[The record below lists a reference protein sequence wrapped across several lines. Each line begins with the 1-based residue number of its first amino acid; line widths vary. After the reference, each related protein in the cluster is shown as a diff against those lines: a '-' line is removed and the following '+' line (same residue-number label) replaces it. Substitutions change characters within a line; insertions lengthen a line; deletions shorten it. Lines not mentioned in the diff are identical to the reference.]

1 MSLKQEMM
9 DQIRDVQEL
18 WSSFAIVLG
27 IALILTAW
35 LPTDL
40 WAGSKGHG
48 FGKSAETG
56 NSGIS
61 QIPGD
66 PVKVLIPTE
75 PHKVRSIPS
84 VPHTSVGDD
93 IGIIIVSGKGGKD
106 ASTTLDAKK
115 IQQGVKINPGGP
127 VELNPQ
133 PLPPK
138 AKAFQRSIKI
148 NRGDAVGLN
157 PQPLPP
163 R

>member
-1 MSLKQEMM
+1 MSLRQEMM

-66 PVKVLIPTE
+66 PVKV
-75 PHKVRSIPS
+75 RSIPS

-93 IGIIIVSGKGGKD
+93 RGIIIVSGKGGKD